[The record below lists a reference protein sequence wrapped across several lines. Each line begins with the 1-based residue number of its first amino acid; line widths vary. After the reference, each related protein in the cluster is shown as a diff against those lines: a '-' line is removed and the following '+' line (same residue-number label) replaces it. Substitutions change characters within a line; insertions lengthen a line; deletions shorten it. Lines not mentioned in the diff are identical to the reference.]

1 MTRARRALRLG
12 AALALLAGRVS
23 AVSPAEARGDAAWAR
38 RADGFAESGRVAP
51 GPAADAVSAYEE
63 AFAAEGPQPRLAG
76 KLVDALWFRG
86 HFALADG
93 AGARA
98 LYDRAVEVAETAVA
112 RAVAMKDETGEAEA
126 RFWAAIAWGV
136 WGMEHGYFA
145 SGLKGVAGRIR
156 DHAERAAALDE
167 TLAAGGP
174 RRVLGRLHTA
184 TPKLPLFTGW
194 IDPAKGITALERA
207 VAISTADPRN
217 ELFLAE
223 ALLEHAPARRTEAL
237 DLLARVAGRTPDP
250 AELVEQSETIAAAR
264 RRFATEQGNPEKP

>member
-1 MTRARRALRLG
+1 MTGRRRALRLG
-12 AALALLAGRVS
+12 AALALLAG
-23 AVSPAEARGDAAWAR
+23 AACALSPAEARGDAAWAR
-38 RADGFAESGRVAP
+38 RAEGFAERGRVAP
-51 GPAADAVSAYEE
+51 GPAAEAVAAYEE
-63 AFAAEGPQPRLAG
+63 AYQADGPSPRLAG

-93 AGARA
+93 AGARP
-98 LYDRAVEVAETAVA
+98 LFDRAVEVAEAAVA
-112 RAVAMKDETGEAEA
+112 RAVATGDAAGECEA

-136 WGMEHGYFA
+136 WGMERGYFA

-167 TLAAGGP
+167 TWAAGGP
-174 RRVLGRLHTA
+174 RRLLGRLHTV

-194 IDPAKGITALERA
+194 IDPTKGIASLERA

-223 ALLEHAPARRTEAL
+223 ALLDHAPARRAEAL
-237 DLLARVAGRTPDP
+237 DLLARVAARAPDP
-250 AELVEQSETIAAAR
+250 AERVEQSETIAAAR
-264 RRFATEQGNPEKP
+264 ARLAREWKGAPTP